1 MSNYDIDKLRESMVK
16 ILRSD
21 GQTCGSGFII
31 RSDGYLVTCHHVIN
45 WLDTLKVEYR
55 GKVYEAHWCEEF
67 SNPEVDIAILKI
79 NVADAKA
86 VRIINPPSRLTSVTV
101 YGFPQSD
108 NFTQGVDVL
117 AQNIYASAPVNTR
130 STYEIFADQSYT
142 NPWNISPQQN
152 STFLSHRIDA
162 KVEPGTSGGL
172 VFAEELGGVIG
183 VIQSSKKN
191 ESYVIRWDN
200 ITDILE
206 RLGLEPQKN
215 AVANFLAEIEE
226 QYKFIR
232 LFHTAQEIV
241 LQDQYIPIQV
251 TLERKY
257 RHEVESFWGYLESE
271 AEAKRAYA
279 FKGFDESRQVE
290 VDWEKARK
298 EHQKIMVLADPGM
311 GKSTLLKMEAL
322 TTAKAEREKLFG
334 NLGIIDE
341 AIFPLVIRLSDL
353 AETEVEIFDAIPRI
367 IQRDYPKTSGL
378 IDELLKEKLA
388 NGKCLLLLDA
398 LDEVP
403 KAQRNRLAEKLNR
416 FTRNYPCR
424 IICTS
429 RIVGYGGAFVEGAKE
444 VEIVPFSQKQT
455 EKYIQT
461 WFNNAAGYINQDL
474 CSGGQKPGFSV
485 NENQLNSQVSQ
496 ETGFFSAINNDAVSA
511 EGLIGEL
518 GNKPQIQ
525 GLAQNPLLL
534 SLLCSLYQEKELH
547 LPARRSQVY
556 QQAVDYMLGKWRGE
570 NKRQL
575 CEDGWVIAKIGLLQ
589 DIAYHF
595 SCDGKEIFS
604 LQELSEKIDKFLG
617 ENRKSDFRDV
627 KAAELIKEL
636 AEEDGILQKL
646 DRDGDKYLFLHRTF
660 QEYFAASYLLG
671 KRIDLAKA
679 HFWEYDWHE
688 TLSLLAGL
696 MKNPVPLVEAI
707 MGEKDDIFGSLLL
720 LAGKCIAE
728 CKDSEH
734 PLFEDI
740 IDRIY
745 RFWKSYFYADF
756 IKSAVVALDKANS
769 VIRQRF
775 QDALN
780 YNENRYVRRKAARA
794 LGKIGHPQAVEA
806 LISALHDEYSYV
818 RMDAAEALGKIG
830 HPQAVEVLISALHDE
845 YWYVRWAAAIAL
857 GKIGHRQAVEALI
870 SALHDEN
877 TNVTWMA
884 MDALGEIG
892 HPQAVEVLISALHDE
907 DSLIRFFALITLGKI
922 NNPQAVEGLISAL
935 HHEDSVTGLLART
948 ILEKIDNLQT
958 VEGLI
963 SVLNYKNSFLRGQAA
978 EALGKIGHPQAVE
991 ALISALHDEDWDV
1004 RMDAAEAL
1012 GKIGHPQAI
1021 EMLISAL
1028 HDEDWDVRMGAAKAL
1043 GKIGH
1048 PQAVEMLISALY
1060 HEDCAV
1066 RRKAAIALGKIGH
1079 PQAVE
1084 MLISTL
1090 YDEDTNVRE
1099 QVVEALR
1106 NISHPQAIA
1115 ALTSALYDEDSNVRI
1130 KAVEALG
1137 QIGNPQAVAA
1147 LIEALHDEDSDVRKQ
1162 AVETLGQ
1169 IDNPQ
1174 AVAAL
1179 IEALNHEDSDVREQT
1194 AEALGKIGTSEILQ
1208 KLIKLPQI
1216 NIYDPD
1222 IFPIARKL
1230 AVRFSKE
1237 RRDLI
1242 PVYPE
1247 KVRYSPIW
1255 EKVHRLFKIIA
1266 QRIRRIQRYLSTRLT
1281 KLRPHPVR

>member
-1 MSNYDIDKLRESMVK
+1 MSDYNLDMLRESMVK
-16 ILRSD
+16 ILGSD
-21 GQTCGSGFII
+21 GQTVSGSGFII
-31 RSDGYLVTCHHVIN
+31 RSDGYLVTCHHVIYQ
-45 WLDTLKVEYR
+45 LGLLKVEYR
-55 GKVYEAHWCEEF
+55 GQVYEAEWCEEF
-67 SNPEVDIAILKI
+67 SHPDVDIAILKI
-79 NVADAKA
+79 DVADAKA
-86 VRIINPPSRLTSVTV
+86 VAIINPQHLLTSVTV
-101 YGFPQSD
+101 YGFPPKQKK
-108 NFTQGVDVL
+108 FFPEGIDVF
-117 AQNIYASAPVNTR
+117 AKNIRPSAPVNTIN
-130 STYEIFADQSYT
+130 TYLSREITA
-142 NPWNISPQQN
+142 NNAWNKLPQEK
-152 STFLSHRIDA
+152 STFKSHRINE
-162 KVEPGTSGGL
+162 KVEAGTSGGA
-172 VFAEELGGVIG
+172 VFAQELGGVVG
-183 VIQSSKKN
+183 VIQCSKSD

-200 ITDILE
+200 ITEILE

-215 AVANFLAEIEE
+215 AVANFLAEIEQ

-241 LQDQYIPIQV
+241 LQNQYIPIQV

-257 RHEVESFWGYLESE
+257 RHDVESFWGYLESE

-334 NLGIIDE
+334 NLGNIDE

-353 AETEVEIFDAIPRI
+353 AETKAEIFDAIPRI
-367 IQRDYPKTSGL
+367 IQRDYPKTAGL
-378 IDELLKEKLA
+378 IDEILKEKLA

-556 QQAVDYMLGKWRGE
+556 QQAVDYMLKKWRGE

-604 LQELSEKIDKFLG
+604 LQELSERIDIFLR
-617 ENRKSDFRDV
+617 ESQKRDFRDV
-627 KAAELIKEL
+627 KTAELIKEL

-696 MKNPVPLVEAI
+696 MKKPVPLVEAI

-734 PLFEDI
+734 PLFVEI

-745 RFWKSYFYADF
+745 RFWECYPDADF
-756 IKSAVVALDKANS
+756 IESAVLALGKANS
-769 VIRQRF
+769 VICRKLQE
-775 QDALN
+775 ALN
-780 YNENRYVRRKAARA
+780 YNGNRDVRSKAAQA
-794 LGKIGHPQAVEA
+794 LGQIDNPQAVAA
-806 LISALHDEYSYV
+806 LISALHDENWGVRWKAAEALGNIGNPQAVAALIEALDDENMYV
-818 RMDAAEALGKIG
+818 ISNAAEALGKIG
-830 HPQAVEVLISALHDE
+830 HPQAVA
-845 YWYVRWAAAIAL
+845 
-857 GKIGHRQAVEALI
+857 ALI
-870 SALHDEN
+870 EAFRNEKKN
-877 TNVTWMA
+877 AFVIN
-884 MDALGEIG
+884 
-892 HPQAVEVLISALHDE
+892 
-907 DSLIRFFALITLGKI
+907 FAAT
-922 NNPQAVEGLISAL
+922 
-935 HHEDSVTGLLART
+935 
-948 ILEKIDNLQT
+948 
-958 VEGLI
+958 
-963 SVLNYKNSFLRGQAA
+963 
-978 EALGKIGHPQAVE
+978 ALGKIGHPQAVA
-991 ALISALHDEDWDV
+991 ALI
-1004 RMDAAEAL
+1004 
-1012 GKIGHPQAI
+1012 Q
-1021 EMLISAL
+1021 
-1028 HDEDWDVRMGAAKAL
+1028 
-1043 GKIGH
+1043 
-1048 PQAVEMLISALY
+1048 
-1060 HEDCAV
+1060 
-1066 RRKAAIALGKIGH
+1066 
-1079 PQAVE
+1079 
-1084 MLISTL
+1084 
-1090 YDEDTNVRE
+1090 
-1099 QVVEALR
+1099 
-1106 NISHPQAIA
+1106 
-1115 ALTSALYDEDSNVRI
+1115 ALYDEDSYVGHVATRVLGNIGYPQAVAALIEAFHDEDSYVGHIAARVLGNISYPQAVAALIEAFHDEDSFVRRYAARALGNI
-1130 KAVEALG
+1130 GNSQAVAALIEALHDEDNHVVSYAARALGNIGNSQAVAALIEAFHDEDSFVRRYAARALGNIGNSQAVAALIEALHDEDNHVVSYAAEALG
-1137 QIGNPQAVAA
+1137 NIGNPQAVAA
-1147 LIEALHDEDSDVRKQ
+1147 LIEALHDEDISVRGN
-1162 AVETLGQ
+1162 AAEALGN
-1169 IDNPQ
+1169 IGNSQ

-1179 IEALNHEDSDVREQT
+1179 IEAFHDEDSYVRMYA
-1194 AEALGKIGTSEILQ
+1194 AEALGKIGTSEILE
-1208 KLIKLPQI
+1208 KLIKFPHI
-1216 NIYDPD
+1216 NIYRYD

-1255 EKVHRLFKIIA
+1255 VKVHRLFRIIA
-1266 QRIRRIQRYLSTRLT
+1266 QRIRRIQRNISTRLT
-1281 KLRPHPVR
+1281 KRRPHPVR

>member
-1 MSNYDIDKLRESMVK
+1 MSDYNLDMLRESMVK
-16 ILRSD
+16 ILGSD
-21 GQTCGSGFII
+21 GQTVSGSGFII
-31 RSDGYLVTCHHVIN
+31 RSDGYLVTCHHVIYQ
-45 WLDTLKVEYR
+45 LGSLKVEYR
-55 GKVYEAHWCEEF
+55 GQVYEAEWCEEF
-67 SNPEVDIAILKI
+67 SHPDVDIAILKI
-79 NVADAKA
+79 DVADAKA
-86 VRIINPPSRLTSVTV
+86 VAIINPQHLLTSVTV
-101 YGFPQSD
+101 YGFPPSQKK
-108 NFTQGVDVL
+108 FFPEGIDVF
-117 AQNIYASAPVNTR
+117 AENIRSSAPVNTINTYR
-130 STYEIFADQSYT
+130 SREITA
-142 NPWNISPQQN
+142 NNAWNKLPQEK
-152 STFLSHRIDA
+152 STFKSHRINE
-162 KVEPGTSGGL
+162 KVEAGTSGGA
-172 VFAEELGGVIG
+172 VFAEELGGVVG
-183 VIQSSKKN
+183 VIQCSKSD

-200 ITDILE
+200 ISEILE
-206 RLGLEPQKN
+206 QLGLEPQKN
-215 AVANFLAEIEE
+215 AVANFLAEIEQ

-279 FKGFDESRQVE
+279 FKGFGEESRQVE

-311 GKSTLLKMEAL
+311 GKSTLLKIEAL
-322 TTAKAEREKLFG
+322 TTAKVEREKLFG
-334 NLGIIDE
+334 NLGNIDE
-341 AIFPLVIRLSDL
+341 AIFPLAIRLSDL
-353 AETEVEIFDAIPRI
+353 AETEAEIFAAIPRI
-367 IQRDYPKTSGL
+367 IQRDYPKTAGL
-378 IDELLKEKLA
+378 IDEILKEKLA
-388 NGKCLLLLDA
+388 EGKCLLLLDA

-556 QQAVDYMLGKWRGE
+556 QQAVDYMLKKWRGE

-604 LQELSEKIDKFLG
+604 LLELSERIDIFL
-617 ENRKSDFRDV
+617 RDSQKRDFRDV
-627 KAAELIKEL
+627 KTAELIKEL

-696 MKNPVPLVEAI
+696 MENPVPLVEAI

-734 PLFEDI
+734 PLFEQI

-745 RFWKSYFYADF
+745 KFRKSYPYADF
-756 IKSAVVALDKANS
+756 IKSAIVALGKANS
-769 VIRQRF
+769 LICRKLQE
-775 QDALN
+775 ALN
-780 YNENRYVRRKAARA
+780 YNGNSDVRT
-794 LGKIGHPQAVEA
+794 
-806 LISALHDEYSYV
+806 Y
-818 RMDAAEALGKIG
+818 AAEALGKIG
-830 HPQAVEVLISALHDE
+830 NPQVL
-845 YWYVRWAAAIAL
+845 
-857 GKIGHRQAVEALI
+857 EALI
-870 SALHDEN
+870 SALD
-877 TNVTWMA
+877 
-884 MDALGEIG
+884 
-892 HPQAVEVLISALHDE
+892 DE
-907 DSLIRFFALITLGKI
+907 DSNVRR
-922 NNPQAVEGLISAL
+922 E
-935 HHEDSVTGLLART
+935 
-948 ILEKIDNLQT
+948 
-958 VEGLI
+958 
-963 SVLNYKNSFLRGQAA
+963 AA
-978 EALGKIGHPQAVE
+978 EALGKLGHPQAVAPLIE
-991 ALISALHDEDWDV
+991 ALDHEDSIV
-1004 RMDAAEAL
+1004 RVNAAQAL
-1012 GKIGHPQAI
+1012 GNIG
-1021 EMLISAL
+1021 
-1028 HDEDWDVRMGAAKAL
+1028 
-1043 GKIGH
+1043 
-1048 PQAVEMLISALY
+1048 
-1060 HEDCAV
+1060 
-1066 RRKAAIALGKIGH
+1066 
-1079 PQAVE
+1079 
-1084 MLISTL
+1084 
-1090 YDEDTNVRE
+1090 
-1099 QVVEALR
+1099 
-1106 NISHPQAIA
+1106 HPQAIA
-1115 ALTSALYDEDSNVRI
+1115 ALIDALYHKRSYVRVIAAVVLGNIDNPQAVAALISALDDEDSIVRREAAQALGKI
-1130 KAVEALG
+1130 GNPQGVAALIEALDHEDSIVRVNAALALG
-1137 QIGNPQAVAA
+1137 KSSHPQAVAALIDALHYHEDNYIRLYAALALGKSGHPQAVAALIDALHNYEDRNLRYHAVLALGKSGHPQAVAALIDALHNYEDRNLRYHAVLALGNIGHPQAVAALIDALDHEDSDVRRNVATVLVQLGNPQGVAALIPAFHDENRFVRMNVAVVLGNIDNPQAVAA
-1147 LIEALHDEDSDVRKQ
+1147 LIEALHDEDSSVRRV
-1162 AVETLGQ
+1162 AV
-1169 IDNPQ
+1169 
-1174 AVAAL
+1174 V
-1179 IEALNHEDSDVREQT
+1179 
-1194 AEALGKIGTSEILQ
+1194 ALGEIGTSEILE
-1208 KLIKLPQI
+1208 KLIKFPQI
-1216 NIYDPD
+1216 NIYNRY
-1222 IFPIARKL
+1222 IFPVARKL

-1255 EKVHRLFKIIA
+1255 VKVHRLFRIIT

-1281 KLRPHPVR
+1281 KRRPHPVR

>member
-1 MSNYDIDKLRESMVK
+1 MSDYNLDMLREAMVK
-16 ILRSD
+16 ILGSD
-21 GQTCGSGFII
+21 GQTVSGSGFII
-31 RSDGYLVTCHHVIN
+31 RSDGYLVTCHHVIYQ
-45 WLDTLKVEYR
+45 LGLLKVEYR
-55 GKVYEAHWCEEF
+55 GQVYEAEWCEEF

-79 NVADAKA
+79 DVADAKA
-86 VRIINPPSRLTSVTV
+86 VAIINPQHLLTSVTV
-101 YGFPQSD
+101 YGFPPSQKK
-108 NFTQGVDVL
+108 FFPEGIDVF
-117 AQNIYASAPVNTR
+117 AENIRRSAPVNTI
-130 STYEIFADQSYT
+130 STYRSREISA
-142 NPWNISPQQN
+142 NNAWNKLPQEK
-152 STFLSHRIDA
+152 STFKSHRINE
-162 KVEPGTSGGL
+162 KVEAGTSGGA
-172 VFAEELGGVIG
+172 VFAQELGGVVG
-183 VIQSSKKN
+183 VIQCSKSD

-200 ITDILE
+200 ITEILE

-215 AVANFLAEIEE
+215 AVCNFLGEIEQ

-290 VDWEKARK
+290 VDWEKARN

-334 NLGIIDE
+334 NLVNIDE

-353 AETEVEIFDAIPRI
+353 AETEAEIFDAIPGI
-367 IQRDYPKTSGL
+367 IQRDYPKTSVL
-378 IDELLKEKLA
+378 IDELLKKKLA

-455 EKYIQT
+455 KNYIQT
-461 WFNNAAGYINQDL
+461 WFNNAAGYIND
-474 CSGGQKPGFSV
+474 
-485 NENQLNSQVSQ
+485 
-496 ETGFFSAINNDAVSA
+496 DAVSA

-556 QQAVDYMLGKWRGE
+556 QQAVDYMLRKWRGE
-570 NKRQL
+570 NKRLL

-604 LQELSEKIDKFLG
+604 LLELSERIDKFLR
-617 ENRKSDFRDV
+617 ENHKSDFRDV
-627 KAAELIKEL
+627 KTAELIKEL

-671 KRIDLAKA
+671 RIDLAKA
-679 HFWEYDWHE
+679 QFWEYDWHE

-696 MKNPVPLVEAI
+696 MENPVLLVAAI
-707 MGEKDDIFGSLLL
+707 MGEKDDIFRSLLL

-734 PLFEDI
+734 PLFEQVN
-740 IDRIY
+740 DRIY
-745 RFWKSYFYADF
+745 RFWESYPNADF
-756 IKSAVVALDKANS
+756 IKSAVVALGKANS
-769 VIRQRF
+769 LICRKLQE
-775 QDALN
+775 ALN
-780 YNENRYVRRKAARA
+780 YNRNSDVRMCAVEA
-794 LGKIGHPQAVEA
+794 LGNIGHPQAVAALIEA
-806 LISALHDEYSYV
+806 LHHEDSYF
-818 RMDAAEALGKIG
+818 RRDAAEALGKIG
-830 HPQAVEVLISALHDE
+830 HPQAVTALME
-845 YWYVRWAAAIAL
+845 
-857 GKIGHRQAVEALI
+857 
-870 SALHDEN
+870 
-877 TNVTWMA
+877 
-884 MDALGEIG
+884 
-892 HPQAVEVLISALHDE
+892 
-907 DSLIRFFALITLGKI
+907 
-922 NNPQAVEGLISAL
+922 AL
-935 HHEDSVTGLLART
+935 HHEDSDVR
-948 ILEKIDNLQT
+948 
-958 VEGLI
+958 
-963 SVLNYKNSFLRGQAA
+963 YKAA
-978 EALGKIGHPQAVE
+978 WALGE
-991 ALISALHDEDWDV
+991 
-1004 RMDAAEAL
+1004 
-1012 GKIGHPQAI
+1012 
-1021 EMLISAL
+1021 
-1028 HDEDWDVRMGAAKAL
+1028 
-1043 GKIGH
+1043 
-1048 PQAVEMLISALY
+1048 
-1060 HEDCAV
+1060 
-1066 RRKAAIALGKIGH
+1066 
-1079 PQAVE
+1079 
-1084 MLISTL
+1084 
-1090 YDEDTNVRE
+1090 
-1099 QVVEALR
+1099 
-1106 NISHPQAIA
+1106 
-1115 ALTSALYDEDSNVRI
+1115 
-1130 KAVEALG
+1130 
-1137 QIGNPQAVAA
+1137 IGNPQAVAA
-1147 LIEALHDEDSDVRKQ
+1147 LMETLHHEDSSFRSY
-1162 AVETLGQ
+1162 AAEALGQ

-1179 IEALNHEDSDVREQT
+1179 MEALHDEDSDVRRYAAVALGDIGHPQAVAALMEALHDESSYVIFNAAVALGQIGHPQAVAALMEALHDEDSDVRWKAAEALGKMGHPQAVAALMEALHDENIYVRRYAAWALGKIGHPQAVAALMEALHDEDIYVRRYAVWALEKIGHPQAVAALMEALHDEDSDVRSKAAQALGNIGHPQAVAALMEALHHEDSSVRSSAAWALGDIGHPQAVAALMEALHHEDSSVRWKAAWALGQIGHPQAVAALIEVLHHEDSLVRSSA
-1194 AEALGKIGTSEILQ
+1194 AEALGKIGTSEILA
-1208 KLIKLPQI
+1208 KLIKFPQINIRSSAAEALGKIGTSEILAKLIKFPQI
-1216 NIYDPD
+1216 NIYDSD
-1222 IFPIARKL
+1222 IFPVARKL

-1255 EKVHRLFKIIA
+1255 VKVHRLFRIIA

-1281 KLRPHPVR
+1281 KRRPHPVR